1 MNIEYGNLFSK
12 AWKITWGN
20 KWLWVLGFLAGL
32 GGGSNFNFNSS
43 SRTNTPIG
51 PNGPSTQLPPEVR
64 QMLEQLQRPEI
75 IGIALTI
82 LCIGLLIIVA
92 LFFLQVIARGGLI
105 GGIRLADDNGKVGL
119 GEAWAIGVR
128 YFWRMLGLEIL
139 QLLPIIV
146 LVVLAVLAFAIIGAA
161 TFGLGVLCLLP
172 VGCILVI
179 ILIPYN
185 LVFWLGGFGLV
196 LEDLGVMDS
205 AKRGWALLKTY
216 PGPVIIV
223 GVILFILLFIVGIVT
238 LIPLAVIALPAILA
252 FAGDPQ
258 HPNMSLLVGSGLAL
272 LCLIPILWLVN
283 AILTTWVY
291 SVWTLLYRQ
300 LIIDRAPQ
308 VPVTPLPQTV

>member
-64 QMLEQLQRPEI
+64 QMLEQLQRPEV
-75 IGIALTI
+75 IGIALTVV
-82 LCIGLLIIVA
+82 CVALIIAVG
-92 LFFLQVIARGGLI
+92 LFILQVIARGGLI
-105 GGIRLADDNGKVGL
+105 GGIRSADDNGKVGL
-119 GEAWAIGVR
+119 GEAWAIGRR

-146 LVVLAVLAFAIIGAA
+146 LVAIGGVIAIAFSAVTA
-161 TFGLGVLCLLP
+161 GLGLLCILP
-172 VGCILVI
+172 VICILA
-179 ILIPYN
+179 ILAIPYN

-196 LEDLGVMDS
+196 LEDLGVVDS

-216 PGPVIIV
+216 PGPVLIV
-223 GVILFILLFIVGIVT
+223 GAILFILLLIVSAVT
-238 LIPLAVIALPAILA
+238 LIPVALIAVPAMFA

-258 HPNMSLLVGSGLAL
+258 HPNMGLLAGSGLAL
-272 LCLIPILWLVN
+272 LCLIPILWVVQ